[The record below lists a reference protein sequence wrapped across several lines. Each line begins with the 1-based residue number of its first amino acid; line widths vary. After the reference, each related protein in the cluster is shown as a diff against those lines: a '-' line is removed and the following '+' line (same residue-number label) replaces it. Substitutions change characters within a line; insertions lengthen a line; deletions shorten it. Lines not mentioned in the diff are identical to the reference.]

1 MTSTDQATGSDTP
14 RRRPFA
20 AALSVLLN
28 QAPLL
33 VLVALCLTTVLNEPR
48 FMSPINLTN
57 ITLQASVL
65 AVVAMGMTYVIIAG
79 GFDLSVGSIVAL
91 SGCIG
96 AMVMLE
102 LGPVVGALAGVVIGA
117 AVGAVNGFF
126 VAYLRLNPF
135 IATLGTMVA
144 IRGLVLLITHAQPIV
159 GDEGLPRSFV
169 LYGRERFLGLP
180 LLTWTPIVLFFILA
194 YVLERTAY
202 GRKLYAAGGGPE
214 AAFLAGIPV
223 KRIKASS
230 YVWSGALAGVAGV
243 MLAAR
248 LQSGQPTSG
257 EFYELLS
264 IAAVVL
270 GGASLYGG
278 EGRLY
283 KTIIGLMIIIVLSNS
298 LNLMDVDSHWQD
310 IAIGAVI
317 LLAASVDQ
325 LRHRLR

>member
-1 MTSTDQATGSDTP
+1 MSGTSSTEGKGTRLGAGGRDMGQA
-14 RRRPFA
+14 
-20 AALSVLLN
+20 LVN
-28 QAPLL
+28 HAPLL
-33 VLVALCLTTVLNEPR
+33 VLVVLCGATAIAEPR
-48 FMSPINLTN
+48 FLSTINLTN
-57 ITLQASVL
+57 VLLQASVL

-91 SGCIG
+91 SGCVA

-102 LGPVVGALAGVVIGA
+102 LGPIVGAVAGIIAGGL
-117 AVGAVNGFF
+117 VGAVNGYM
-126 VAYLRLNPF
+126 VAYVRLNPF

-144 IRGLVLLITHAQPIV
+144 VRGLVLLVTDAQPVV

-169 LYGRERFLGLP
+169 LYGRERLLGVP
-180 LLTWTPIVLFFILA
+180 WITWTPIILFVALA

-202 GRKLYAAGGGPE
+202 GRKLYATGGGAD
-214 AAFLAGIPV
+214 AAYLAGIPTR
-223 KRIKASS
+223 RIKASS
-230 YVWSGALAGVAGV
+230 FVWSGALAGVAGV

-257 EFYELLS
+257 EFYELFS

-283 KTIIGLMIIIVLSNS
+283 KTIIGLMIIMVLSNS
-298 LNLMDVDSHWQD
+298 LNLMGVDSHWQD
-310 IAIGAVI
+310 VAIGGVI
-317 LLAASVDQ
+317 LIAAAVDQ
-325 LRHRLR
+325 LRRRRN

>member
-1 MTSTDQATGSDTP
+1 MI
-14 RRRPFA
+14 
-20 AALSVLLN
+20 N

-33 VLVALCLTTVLNEPR
+33 VLVALCVVTALIEPR
-48 FMSPINLTN
+48 FLSTINLTN
-57 ITLQASVL
+57 VLLQASVL

-91 SGCIG
+91 SGCVA

-102 LGPVVGALAGVVIGA
+102 LGPIIGA
-117 AVGAVNGFF
+117 AAGIAAGAVVGTLNGYM
-126 VAYLRLNPF
+126 VAYVRLNPF

-144 IRGLVLLITHAQPIV
+144 IRGLVLLITDAQPVV
-159 GDEGLPRSFV
+159 GEEGLPRSFI
-169 LYGRERFLGLP
+169 LYGRERFLGVP
-180 LLTWTPIVLFFILA
+180 WITWTPIVLFIALAFIL
-194 YVLERTAY
+194 ERSSY
-202 GRKLYAAGGGPE
+202 GRKIYATGGGPE
-214 AAFLAGIPV
+214 AAYLAGIPT
-223 KRIKASS
+223 KRIKASTF
-230 YVWSGALAGVAGV
+230 VWSGALAGVAGV

-283 KTIIGLMIIIVLSNS
+283 KTIIGLMIIMVLNNS
-298 LNLMDVDSHWQD
+298 LNLMGVDSHWQD
-310 IAIGAVI
+310 VAIGAVI
-317 LLAASVDQ
+317 LIAAAVDQ
-325 LRHRLR
+325 LRHRRR